1 MADRSRQPPSRRV
14 EEDLR
19 RRIAAGEWGTDERL
33 PAVSKLAAQY
43 RVAGSTVVAALRRIE
58 ADGWIEIVSNWGTF
72 RTDQPVTEAN
82 TPLDE

>member
-43 RVAGSTVVAALRRIE
+43 QVAGSTVVAALRRIE

-72 RTDQPVTEAN
+72 RTDQPVTEENA
-82 TPLDE
+82 P